1 VWIGAEAGPT
11 PIFGHPNSASSHG
24 SHCPC
29 GSLALAEIR
38 LRCERSMG
46 EDLQAGQD
54 RGEIAGVGHPDFPIV
69 PDGNNRAATLP
80 ELGLTRKEAAGL
92 SPRRWE
98 SV

>member
-1 VWIGAEAGPT
+1 
-11 PIFGHPNSASSHG
+11 
-24 SHCPC
+24 
-29 GSLALAEIR
+29 
-38 LRCERSMG
+38 MG